1 MIDIQLKNKLA
12 SWLYNGKRDYLQGV
26 EIFSSISSDP
36 DQIKFFKQ
44 QRASKVHMSILQR
57 KLAHFARLN
66 NIAPAPMPVSEK
78 NTTASTGKQKN
89 KIGATGMIARPK
101 VDKNPVV
108 RYEDLP
114 GNLQV
119 LFDENGR
126 ISTETKAYHAELKQL
141 KDSDD
146 IQAKERRKI
155 LTEAIL
161 SGQKIWRKNWD
172 EIDLWW
178 SKKMEDDPL
187 KRAAEEALA
196 KDRRIKANLAY
207 IRRFIG
213 KAKAKEEVELRMKE
227 LDKWN
232 IDYGNLTRNFKGIWT
247 K

>member
-1 MIDIQLKNKLA
+1 MIDIQVKNKLA
-12 SWLYNGKRDYLQGV
+12 AWLYGVKKDYSLGV
-26 EIFSSISSDP
+26 EIFSAISSDS

-44 QRASKVHMSILQR
+44 PKAGKVHMSILQR

-66 NIAPAPMPVSEK
+66 NVSPAPVPVSVKKTTISGQHK
-78 NTTASTGKQKN
+78 NEPGKVMMTN
-89 KIGATGMIARPK
+89 RPK

-114 GNLQV
+114 VNLQV
-119 LFDENGR
+119 LFDDNGR
-126 ISTETKAYHAELKQL
+126 ISTEMKAYHAELKQL
-141 KDSDD
+141 KDRDD
-146 IQAKERRKI
+146 VQAKERRQV
-155 LTEAIL
+155 LAEAIL

-178 SKKMEDDPL
+178 SKQLEEDPL
-187 KRAAEEALA
+187 KRAGDEALA

-213 KAKAKEEVELRMKE
+213 KVKARSEVELRMKE

-232 IDYGNLTRNFKGIWT
+232 IDYGNLTRNFNGIWT
-247 K
+247 